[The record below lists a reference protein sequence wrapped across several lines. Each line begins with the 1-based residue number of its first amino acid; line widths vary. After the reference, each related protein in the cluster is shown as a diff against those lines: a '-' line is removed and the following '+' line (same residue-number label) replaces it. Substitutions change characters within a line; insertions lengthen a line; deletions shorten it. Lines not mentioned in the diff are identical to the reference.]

1 MRTRRT
7 EREENE
13 LEKMKEFDLE
23 KFQKKFPNLFKEIKN
38 NTQSIKIDGVRTN
51 PEEAEKASKSK
62 KKDPEPNL
70 VDYIRLCDNKE
81 EALKIIDY
89 MEREER
95 VEPKYAE
102 KIRNQLKNRGLRSFG
117 SKRRPGKYPSTQQTA
132 E

>member
-1 MRTRRT
+1 
-7 EREENE
+7 
-13 LEKMKEFDLE
+13 MKELDLE
-23 KFQKKFPNLFKEIKN
+23 KFQKKFPNLFREIKN
-38 NTQSIKIDGVRTN
+38 DTQSIKIDGVRTN

-62 KKDPEPNL
+62 KKEGPEPNL
-70 VDYIRLCDNKE
+70 VDYIRLCENKE

-89 MEREER
+89 MEREEK
-95 VEPKYAE
+95 VDPEYAE